1 METNTHN
8 IYLFKALD
16 AYPFELEEAVEAL
29 NYALS
34 YDPNSVVALC
44 LMANLHADQ
53 LRDFETAKYFFEAAM
68 VSNMEM
74 PGIYPD
80 YIYTLIR
87 NEDYEEAQKL
97 LDFAMT
103 LKATDKAVLEIMQGR
118 ILEIAEKYKEA
129 IAAYKRAL
137 KKGLNTYFIT
147 YVDGELERVKKKLPK
162 KKRKR
167 KKKNKKTKRK
177 EKKKNRSKK

>member
-1 METNTHN
+1 METNSYN

-16 AYPFELEEAVEAL
+16 AYPFQLEEAIEAL

-34 YDPNSVVALC
+34 YDDKNVVALC

-53 LRDFETAKYFFEAAM
+53 LEDFEMAKHYFEAA
-68 VSNMEM
+68 VTSNMEM

-87 NEDYEEAQKL
+87 NEDYDEAQKV

-103 LKATDKAVLEIMQGR
+103 LKATDKAVLELFQGR
-118 ILEIAEKYKEA
+118 IFEIAEKYKEA
-129 IAAYKRAL
+129 ITAYKLAL
-137 KKGLNTYFIT
+137 KKGLNPYFIT
-147 YVDGELERVKKKLPK
+147 YVNGEIERAKKKLPK
-162 KKRKR
+162 KKRKS

-177 EKKKNRSKK
+177 EKKKSRSKK